1 MYKKED
7 DFKMIL
13 EYKEEIALLRM
24 QVAEE
29 QAQKYAAYIR
39 IDELI
44 KELNI
49 EKGRYLNGRS
59 TIL

>member
-24 QVAEE
+24 LVAEE
-29 QAQKYAAYIR
+29 QAQKYAAYVR
-39 IDELI
+39 IE
-44 KELNI
+44 ELNQKI
-49 EKGRYLNGRS
+49 INMAKN
-59 TIL
+59 

>member
-29 QAQKYAAYIR
+29 QAQKYAAYVR
-39 IDELI
+39 IE
-44 KELNI
+44 ELNQKI
-49 EKGRYLNGRS
+49 INMAKLDGWPQN
-59 TIL
+59 